1 MRINYDKNSPFGEK
15 VSNMGQYAKNGGL
28 CQLTQPAVD
37 YSPVKEYLSDYR
49 FHRFAVDCDYVHA
62 SRGRDA
68 DAVGFGNSVQ
78 QHASVG

>member
-1 MRINYDKNSPFGEK
+1 MRINPEKNFLFGEK
-15 VSNMGQYAKNGGL
+15 VSIMGAICEKRRAAPM
-28 CQLTQPAVD
+28 TQPAVD

-49 FHRFAVDCDYVHA
+49 FHRFAVYSDHIYT

>member
-1 MRINYDKNSPFGEK
+1 MRINFEK
-15 VSNMGQYAKNGGL
+15 LSFWREIFKYGAICANGGL
-28 CQLTQPAVD
+28 RQLTQSAVD

-49 FHRFAVDCDYVHA
+49 FHRFAVDCDDVHT

>member
-1 MRINYDKNSPFGEK
+1 M
-15 VSNMGQYAKNGGL
+15 
-28 CQLTQPAVD
+28 TQPAVD

-49 FHRFAVDCDYVHA
+49 FHRFAVYSDHIYT

-78 QHASVG
+78 QHASVV

>member
-1 MRINYDKNSPFGEK
+1 MRINSEKNSPFGEK
-15 VSNMGQYAKNGGL
+15 VSIVGNMLKRRAAPM
-28 CQLTQPAVD
+28 TQPAVD

-78 QHASVG
+78 QHTSVG

>member
-1 MRINYDKNSPFGEK
+1 MRINSEKNSPFGEK
-15 VSNMGQYAKNGGL
+15 VSIVGNMRKRRAAPM
-28 CQLTQPAVD
+28 TQPAVD
-37 YSPVKEYLSDYR
+37 YSPVKEYLSDYC
-49 FHRFAVDCDYVHA
+49 FHRFVVYSDHIYT

>member
-1 MRINYDKNSPFGEK
+1 M
-15 VSNMGQYAKNGGL
+15 
-28 CQLTQPAVD
+28 TQTAVD

-49 FHRFAVDCDYVHA
+49 FHRFAVDCDDVHT

>member
-1 MRINYDKNSPFGEK
+1 M
-15 VSNMGQYAKNGGL
+15 
-28 CQLTQPAVD
+28 TQPAVD

-78 QHASVG
+78 QHTSVS

>member
-1 MRINYDKNSPFGEK
+1 MRINSEKNSPFGEK
-15 VSNMGQYAKNGGL
+15 VSIVGNMRKRRAAPM
-28 CQLTQPAVD
+28 TQPAVD
-37 YSPVKEYLSDYR
+37 YSPVKECLSDYR
-49 FHRFAVDCDYVHA
+49 VHRFAVYSDYLYT

>member
-1 MRINYDKNSPFGEK
+1 MRINSEKNSPFGEK
-15 VSNMGQYAKNGGL
+15 VSIVGNMRKRRAAPM
-28 CQLTQPAVD
+28 TQPAVD

>member
-1 MRINYDKNSPFGEK
+1 MRINFEK
-15 VSNMGQYAKNGGL
+15 LSFWREIFKYGAICEKRRAAPM
-28 CQLTQPAVD
+28 TQPAVD